1 VTTIQTYVFRLLTV
15 LEPQRAK
22 GDPHASSPRHREAG
36 TDWTCRQPPWMR
48 RGSRWA
54 SLVVGWPSKP
64 VTPPSQRR
72 RWVRR
77 CDYGEETCSP
87 TLASSSRCC
96 QWPNAS
102 VKCARRRSRT
112 GRRRSSPWDVTRP
125 WPRNSPRSRRR
136 IHFESDSRRCAWWRC
151 TDQVGKAMPRRCTE
165 TSPTGWPRSLAC
177 AGRGAPVTARTH
189 TQAGPGAG
197 ALDFTA
203 SRRDGWSPDG
213 IRLLPNRAVVGTH
226 HRSPGRVLPGCRGE

>member
-151 TDQVGKAMPRRCTE
+151 TDQVGEAMPRRCTE

-177 AGRGAPVTARTH
+177 ARARCSGHCTNAYSSRTRSWRARLHSVSTRWLVTGRNTAVAEPRCGGYAS
-189 TQAGPGAG
+189 QKSWPCSAGMP
-197 ALDFTA
+197 
-203 SRRDGWSPDG
+203 R
-213 IRLLPNRAVVGTH
+213 
-226 HRSPGRVLPGCRGE
+226 